1 MIAGRNSGLWA
12 ALIQAFLNV
21 VAAGYV
27 VFSGVSH
34 LSAPAVAF
42 FAALNAFGL
51 AIVGVVANASDP
63 TTMGILGAR
72 PVSSGSS
79 KIGTGS

>member
-12 ALIQAFLNV
+12 ALVQAFLNV

-34 LSAPAVAF
+34 LSAPDVAF

-63 TTMGILGAR
+63 TTAGILGGR
-72 PVSSGSS
+72 VSSGSS